1 MASTRTGVKIQ
12 AVIYRCNE
20 GPEFLILHRNAEHGG
35 FWQNITGNVEPEE
48 DVHEALMREIEEEIG
63 IKQECIDRVSDEI
76 MAFRFRAHEM
86 DFIEHVYAV
95 KFKNSCSVDISRNVD
110 HEHDEYR
117 WVRMED
123 AIGMVRWYTNADAI
137 RIAFLLAS
145 TACMSAIA
153 PSDKKN

>member
-1 MASTRTGVKIQ
+1 MVSTRTGVKIQ

-20 GPEFLILHRNAEHGG
+20 GPEFLILHRNPEHGG

-48 DVHEALMREIEEEIG
+48 DLHEALMREIGEEIG

-76 MAFRFRAHEM
+76 MAFRFWAHGM

-95 KFKNSCSVDISRNVD
+95 KIDGSCSVDISRNVD

-117 WVRMED
+117 WMNLEE
-123 AIGMVRWYTNADAI
+123 ALSMVRWYTNADAI

-145 TACMSAIA
+145 TACMSAIT